1 MVTVYKKKDTPLA
14 MHIQWNVFYGY
25 SILQPF
31 LVLIV
36 YTFIFIVFI
45 TISIFINIDI

>member
-36 YTFIFIVFI
+36 YTFILVFVAC
-45 TISIFINIDI
+45 SC